1 MNFSPDLT
9 LVNLLAC
16 LVGGYL
22 LGSISFGLIATK
34 LGGAGDPRLIG
45 SGSIGAT
52 NVLRT
57 GRRDLAAITLVGD
70 AGKGAV
76 AVLLATGLVSPLG
89 GVVAGGG
96 AFLGHL
102 FSVWLRF
109 RGGKG
114 VATFYGILFAVFWP
128 VGIVAGAVWL
138 AVAAIFRF
146 SSLAGLSAAISAP
159 VAMYLL
165 RADRMDA
172 VGLTIFMAVLIFIRH
187 RANIARLL
195 KGDEPRIGAGKAA
208 AA

>member
-1 MNFSPDLT
+1 MQPPFTSAP
-9 LVNLLAC
+9 LVLAAC

-22 LGSISFGLIATK
+22 LGSISFGLIAT
-34 LGGAGDPRLIG
+34 RLAKTEDIRSIG

-76 AVLLATGLVSPLG
+76 AVLLATWLVSPLG
-89 GVVAGGG
+89 GVIAGGG

-114 VATFYGILFAVFWP
+114 IATFYGILFSVFWP
-128 VGIVAGAVWL
+128 VGLIAGAAWL
-138 AVAAIFRF
+138 AMAAIFRF
-146 SSLAGLSAAISAP
+146 SSLAGLTAAIVAP

-165 RADRMDA
+165 RPQRMDA
-172 VGLTIFMAVLIFIRH
+172 VWLTIFMAVLIFIRH
-187 RANIARLL
+187 RANIDRLI
-195 KGDEPRIGAGKAA
+195 KGAEPRIGASKATPA
-208 AA
+208 

>member
-57 GRRDLAAITLVGD
+57 GRRDRAAITLVGD